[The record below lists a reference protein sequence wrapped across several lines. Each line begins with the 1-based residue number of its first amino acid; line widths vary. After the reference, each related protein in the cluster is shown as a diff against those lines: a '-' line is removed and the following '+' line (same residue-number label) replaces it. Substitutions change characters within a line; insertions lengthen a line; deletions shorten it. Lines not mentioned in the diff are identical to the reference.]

1 MSCSGKSAS
10 RPARSS
16 LGRTRHRF
24 HSGERKTRSFC
35 DLRSIARSVIPLACP
50 AGKRLASAPL
60 ASNRS
65 SDWRRGFSPARPTER
80 LHALE
85 FLTYPTPYLE
95 RPQRLRTC
103 TRVWRLHATSTR
115 ASPPSN
121 DVLSDGAPIHS
132 RTCLATRIQPLHR
145 RESAPL
151 GFRVPS
157 SADLDLASDPVP
169 PYPDDPYFNPF
180 HEFFGT
186 TPLPYFPEH
195 QYYGH
200 NPPLARTPFPS
211 MPTSFVDV
219 PPNFGGP
226 AHPNEMLPRHNSLP
240 PSYTGRPPRH
250 LEPQGTSITTSSRDA
265 SQVVARRTR
274 SRSPHSKASTRCG
287 HDNFEVYRVRDRD

>member
-1 MSCSGKSAS
+1 MLSN
-10 RPARSS
+10 SS
-16 LGRTRHRF
+16 H
-24 HSGERKTRSFC
+24 
-35 DLRSIARSVIPLACP
+35 IPLP
-50 AGKRLASAPL
+50 ILSGPSDSARALGFGGYTQQVQGPHL
-60 ASNRS
+60 PQTT
-65 SDWRRGFSPARPTER
+65 FSPMARQ
-80 LHALE
+80 
-85 FLTYPTPYLE
+85 FTPG
-95 RPQRLRTC
+95 PVLRHGFNPFIDESQ
-103 TRVWRLHATSTR
+103 LLSGFASHPPPTSTW
-115 ASPPSN
+115 PPN
-121 DVLSDGAPIHS
+121 
-132 RTCLATRIQPLHR
+132 
-145 RESAPL
+145 
-151 GFRVPS
+151 
-157 SADLDLASDPVP
+157 PVP